1 MLVYLKLPLHPHHL
15 WCIQLAVQ
23 WFLKSFISK
32 VLESRI
38 ILNHHDH
45 HHHDHHNWK
54 QNDIIIITTWKW
66 RNKNTVSTWSCLFNF
81 TVIRSEWK
89 FSGPNL
95 DNSSL
100 HCLHKSK
107 RVCANK
113 GSRAWIVL
121 FIAIVLF
128 SRIKSF
134 PQNLCLRSVKNSS
147 SVSKLDPRNSILENW
162 NLKLE
167 AWNSILENFEDRESS
182 FELKLS
188 TYLWVVLYLISIS
201 KPTLSNSCS
210 VFRILQWRAHWG

>member
-45 HHHDHHNWK
+45 HHHDHHHHDHHIWK

-121 FIAIVLF
+121 FITIVLF
-128 SRIKSF
+128 SRIKSL
-134 PQNLCLRSVKNSS
+134 PQNLCSRSVKNSS
-147 SVSKLDPRNSILENW
+147 SVSKLDPQNSILENW
-162 NLKLE
+162 GSKFDSWKLRGSRIKFRVETVNLP
-167 AWNSILENFEDRESS
+167 
-182 FELKLS
+182 LS
-188 TYLWVVLYLISIS
+188 CTVSH
-201 KPTLSNSCS
+201 K
-210 VFRILQWRAHWG
+210 HK